1 MHVEEAYVN
10 LPILIALLAATI
22 GAASAA
28 AIVTLGPG
36 VRANQL
42 AGLLLTGVAWW
53 AMGDVLRLL
62 APDASWALR
71 AAEVSAPGWI
81 FMGPLALHLASVMR
95 APAGAWARPLVPW
108 SYALFGA
115 FLAGAW
121 LAPGWMF
128 EKVIREPDG
137 WVVVPGPGV
146 IVVMLATLV
155 HVVPVAAYGVRV
167 FRRSP
172 SASDRARLRWLAA
185 GVALPIV
192 TIPTFN
198 VILPMLGQ
206 PSVRLGSLALATFGA
221 VVAWTAHRHGT
232 SPLGGGGLA
241 RQIVDAHPDGV
252 ALVFPSGEIGSASEG
267 LARLTGRPTWLLE
280 GRSLDSLLN
289 PPLEEPQ
296 REASYVETHLCRD
309 DGERVPVSVDTRPL
323 ADRRGLDLG
332 CVVVIRDLREVADLR
347 SQLVTSGRLASM
359 GQLAAG
365 IAHEINNPMAFVRT
379 NLTLLR
385 EHWQRME
392 KEPPPAERE
401 NLLSEADEL
410 LEESLEGVERAC
422 AIVRDVNAFSH
433 AGTGEREPVELAELL
448 ENVLRVA
455 SPHLHR
461 GVRVVRRFRAIPPA
475 DGAPQ
480 ELKQV
485 FLNLLLNAAHAL
497 GELGTITVETAA
509 ESNAVV
515 VRVCDDGCGIPEADR
530 EKVFDPF
537 FTTKPVGE
545 GTGMGLFISYQIVRN
560 HGGEFTIESAPDQ
573 GTRVSVRLPIHS
585 G

>member
-1 MHVEEAYVN
+1 MYAEEALVN
-10 LPILIALLAATI
+10 LPILIALLTIVI

-28 AIVTLGPG
+28 AILVQGPG
-36 VRANQL
+36 IRANQL
-42 AGLLLTGVAWW
+42 AGLLLAGVAWW
-53 AMGDVLRLL
+53 AVGDVVRLL
-62 APDASWALR
+62 APDAVWATR
-71 AAEVSAPGWI
+71 AAALSAPGWVFI
-81 FMGPLALHLASVMR
+81 GPLTLHLVSVMR
-95 APAGAWARPLVPW
+95 APAGAWARPFVPF
-108 SYALFGA
+108 SYALSA
-115 FLAGAW
+115 VFLAAAW
-121 LAPGWMF
+121 LQPGWMF
-128 EKVIREPDG
+128 EKVAREPAG
-137 WVVVPGPGV
+137 WVVFPGPGV
-146 IVVMLATLV
+146 LVVKLATLA
-155 HVVPVAAYGVRV
+155 HVIPVGTYAVSLLQ
-167 FRRSP
+167 RSP
-172 SASDRARLRWLAA
+172 SASDQARLKWLAA
-185 GVALPIV
+185 GVAFPIIA
-192 TIPTFN
+192 IPVFN
-198 VILPMLGQ
+198 VLLPLLGQ
-206 PSVRLGSLALATFGA
+206 PSVRVGNLALATFGA
-221 VVAWTAHRHGT
+221 LVAWTAHLHGT
-232 SPLGGGGLA
+232 SPLGRGGFA

-252 ALVFPSGEIGSASEG
+252 AVVFHAGEIGSASEG
-267 LARLTGRPTWLLE
+267 LTRLTGRPVALLE
-280 GRSLDSLLN
+280 GQSLDTLLEG
-289 PPLEEPQ
+289 PLPELGPEP
-296 REASYVETHLCRD
+296 STMETHLRVA
-309 DGERVPVSVDTRPL
+309 DGTRIPVTVDTRPL

-347 SQLVTSGRLASM
+347 SQLVTSGRLASV

-401 NLLSEADEL
+401 HLLCEADEL

-461 GVRVVRRFRAIPPA
+461 DVRVVRRFGSIPAA

-485 FLNLLLNAAHAL
+485 FLNLLLNAAQAL
-497 GELGTITVETAA
+497 GEQGTITIETFG

-560 HGGEFTIESAPDQ
+560 HGGEFSIESASGQ

>member
-22 GAASAA
+22 GAAAAA
-28 AIVTLGPG
+28 AIVTQGPG

-71 AAEVSAPGWI
+71 AAELSTPGWI

-95 APAGAWARPLVPW
+95 APAGAWTRPLVPW

-155 HVVPVAAYGVRV
+155 HVVPVAAYGIRV

-172 SASDRARLRWLAA
+172 SASDQARLRWLTA
-185 GVALPIV
+185 GLALPIV

-232 SPLGGGGLA
+232 SPLGRGGLA

-280 GRSLDSLLN
+280 GRSLDGLLD

-296 REASYVETHLCRD
+296 REASCVEGHLCRE
-309 DGERVPVSVDTRPL
+309 DGERIPVSVDTRPL

-461 GVRVVRRFRAIPPA
+461 GVRVVRRFRTIPPA

-485 FLNLLLNAAHAL
+485 FLNLLLNAAQAL

-560 HGGEFTIESAPDQ
+560 HGGEFTIESAPGQ